1 MKIVCL
7 LISLFLYIFVF
18 SQNNS
23 GKLIILH
30 SNDLHSNLTGF
41 SPESE
46 YTPCTVGD
54 DDTRAGFARI
64 AALIDAE
71 KKKNPDKVLVLDAGD
86 YLMGTFFHVFE
97 INDGFQLNLMKKM
110 GYDIVSVG
118 NHEFDFGPN
127 TIAKIINKN
136 LEKGEIPQIV
146 FANVEFSKKSDLD
159 DEFEKLFDKE
169 IIKTYT
175 IIEKENLKIGVF
187 GILGDDATEVA
198 PNSKPLK
205 ITNRIKTSKK
215 IVKILREKEK
225 VDIVICLSHS
235 GVTKDKNGNWAGED
249 IELAKKVKGIDLIIS
264 GHTHTEIFDP
274 IIVNNTP
281 IVQTGAQG
289 KNLGRY
295 EMNIENG
302 KIKSAKYQL
311 MPVDDNIYGDCKIH
325 QEISNR
331 IRLIDDS
338 ILRPLNLGYFRPL
351 AETDYNLECNE
362 QGDLSSSNLGPLV
375 ADAIYYYVNNFS
387 NSKTDIALV
396 AAGVIRDKIR
406 VGKEG
411 VQTAVDIFRVM
422 SLGEGEDGMPG
433 YPLAQVYLTAKEI
446 KNLFEILLVAPKMH
460 PAYHCYFSGVKI
472 TYDKEKGML
481 RKIEK
486 IEIDNKEID
495 FSKKNKTLYS
505 LSANSYMLEF
515 VGKVRGMTMGLVK
528 ISPKNEKGEKIKN
541 NKETWI
547 DFDENKPG
555 VQEGKEWIALVKF
568 LQSFPDTDGNKLPN
582 FPEKYNYNLK

>member
-64 AALIDAE
+64 AAMIDAE

>member
-1 MKIVCL
+1 
-7 LISLFLYIFVF
+7 
-18 SQNNS
+18 
-23 GKLIILH
+23 
-30 SNDLHSNLTGF
+30 
-41 SPESE
+41 
-46 YTPCTVGD
+46 
-54 DDTRAGFARI
+54 
-64 AALIDAE
+64 
-71 KKKNPDKVLVLDAGD
+71 
-86 YLMGTFFHVFE
+86 
-97 INDGFQLNLMKKM
+97 
-110 GYDIVSVG
+110 
-118 NHEFDFGPN
+118 
-127 TIAKIINKN
+127 
-136 LEKGEIPQIV
+136 
-146 FANVEFSKKSDLD
+146 
-159 DEFEKLFDKE
+159 EKLFDKE

>member
-1 MKIVCL
+1 MRLVCL
-7 LISLFLYIFVF
+7 FISLFLYVVAF
-18 SQNNS
+18 SQTNS
-23 GKLIILH
+23 GKLIVLH

-46 YTPCTVGD
+46 YTPCSVDD
-54 DDTRAGFARI
+54 DDTRGGFARI

-71 KKKNPDKVLVLDAGD
+71 KKANPDNVLVVDAGD
-86 YLMGTFFHVFE
+86 FLMGTFFHIFE
-97 INDGFQLNLMKKM
+97 VNDGFQLHLMKKM
-110 GYDIVSVG
+110 GYDVVSIG

-127 TIAKIINKN
+127 AFAQIVNKN
-136 LEKGEIPQIV
+136 LEKGEIPQLV
-146 FANVEFSKKSDLD
+146 LSNAELSKKSDLD
-159 DEFEKLFDKE
+159 DNLEKLFDKE

>member
-64 AALIDAE
+64 VAMIDAE